1 MKSTLFFLATAALT
15 LLSSAAPSNRKCMVK
30 HNGVDDS
37 ANIIDALEKCKD
49 GGRVVFQKERNYML
63 GDVIVS
69 PELQNVEIIFDGT
82 LTYPYDMY
90 VNDGSLFIRSFGS
103 FI

>member
-1 MKSTLFFLATAALT
+1 
-15 LLSSAAPSNRKCMVK
+15 MVK

-37 ANIIDALEKCKD
+37 ANIMDALEKCKD

-103 FI
+103 FINKGNTMTPLLLYLVLCRI